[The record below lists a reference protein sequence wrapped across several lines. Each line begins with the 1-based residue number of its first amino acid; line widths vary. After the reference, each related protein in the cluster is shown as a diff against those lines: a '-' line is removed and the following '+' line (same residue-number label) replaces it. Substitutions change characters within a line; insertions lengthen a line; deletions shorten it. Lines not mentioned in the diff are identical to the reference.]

1 MASGSLNKM
10 TVPLAS
16 DQSSSTQGL
25 LMPKLKYRFR
35 VSFQN
40 FGTGKEPSVVEMT
53 KQVMSFTRPNL
64 SFEEIPIPIYN
75 STVKLAGK
83 YTWNDVTCEV
93 RDDAS
98 GNVGKLIGQQL
109 QKQMDFFEMASA
121 GSGIDYK
128 FTTVVQI
135 LDGGNGGTGPTVL
148 ETWELYGCYLK
159 SADYGALN
167 YGESAPATVN
177 LTIAYD
183 NAAQAENLDNANLAN
198 AVGAQIANLT
208 RTPTGAATGAGTTAG
223 AA

>member
-1 MASGSLNKM
+1 MASASLNKM

-25 LMPKLKYRFR
+25 LMPKLRYRFR
-35 VSFQN
+35 VFFEN
-40 FGTGKEPSVVEMT
+40 FGTGAEPTTELT

-83 YTWNDVTCEV
+83 YTWNDVTCEI

-98 GNVGKLIGQQL
+98 GNVGKLVGQQL

-128 FTTVVQI
+128 FKTVVQI
-135 LDGGNGGTGPTVL
+135 LDGGNGASEPTVL
-148 ETWELYGCYLK
+148 ETWELYGCYVK
-159 SADYGALN
+159 QADYGALN
-167 YGESAPATVN
+167 YGESAPVTVN

-183 NAAQAENLDNANLAN
+183 NANQSENAVNADLPN
-198 AVGAQIANLT
+198 AVGVAIAAST
-208 RTPTGAATGAGTTAG
+208 RTANGGATGTGQG
-223 AA
+223 A